1 MELKQLDEENMAL
14 ASDPDEESNAR
25 YLVFSR
31 GFWLLCLVYGSDM
44 TLDWSGQDTH

>member
-25 YLVFSR
+25 CLVYTIFQMLG
-31 GFWLLCLVYGSDM
+31 GFWPFLCLVYGVDM
-44 TLDWSGQDTH
+44 TVD